1 MVFAIHDAELSFE
14 ETLAG
19 AKADMEAATDAAEAA
34 LEAFI
39 QERLAD
45 WQVKHDWELDQ
56 AKWQKDSYWRYHLI
70 KLLEQKQAAVTE
82 AVNQARSD
90 FAAAMV
96 AEEDESTAT
105 RGDQRQAL
113 ADFSTA
119 THQALVDAV
128 AEDRENLGAEIDER
142 DSTLTA
148 FLDEQLAT
156 IRADVQAEVDSFVD
170 SMKTLYNYADIP
182 QYNVEENLQ
191 IVPYTEYQHRNF
203 LHKFGFWLDGQLSG
217 LDARIEQ
224 MVIDTTAQ
232 VASITDAADVQG
244 GHLET
249 DNVVQREISEDF
261 LANRA
266 AELLDN
272 YQVTQDLELEVLKD
286 TRDAAE
292 QLALVKAEEFKKQII
307 YAAHVLRYANSY
319 GYNHFVPKG
328 PNGLT
333 GVDELDRLTYGDLE
347 PAGLLY
353 GHGYGYAQ
361 TMSDPDLLH
370 EEVIT
375 ENEVDD
381 HHHDK
386 LEQMLADAR
395 QGFADMI
402 QACRDDFQAMVD
414 TDKQESDDRKAEVDE
429 ILGNAV
435 DAAAQ
440 DQLNLGNDTVNTLT
454 EENLT
459 RNLQFFLDTES
470 VLNEF
475 NSDVDDTIEKVNTWF
490 NERIA
495 TVETTIDDEYAV
507 HHIVHELEEVRDAA
521 VAELEDRK
529 VSAQEVMDSMRD
541 ALLAN
546 TDAILADL
554 VDVVAAEQATLS
566 ASSLAL

>member
-1 MVFAIHDAELSFE
+1 
-14 ETLAG
+14 
-19 AKADMEAATDAAEAA
+19 
-34 LEAFI
+34 
-39 QERLAD
+39 
-45 WQVKHDWELDQ
+45 VKHDWELDQ

-128 AEDRENLGAEIDER
+128 AEDRDNLVAEIDER

-249 DNVVQREISEDF
+249 DNIVQREISEDF
-261 LANRA
+261 LATKA
-266 AELLDN
+266 AELLITTKSLRTSSSKSSRMPEMPLSNSPLSRLRNSRSRSSTLPMSSDMPTHTATVTSCQRDPTASPVLMSSTVLPTAISSQ
-272 YQVTQDLELEVLKD
+272 QVSST
-286 TRDAAE
+286 
-292 QLALVKAEEFKKQII
+292 
-307 YAAHVLRYANSY
+307 
-319 GYNHFVPKG
+319 
-328 PNGLT
+328 
-333 GVDELDRLTYGDLE
+333 
-347 PAGLLY
+347 
-353 GHGYGYAQ
+353 
-361 TMSDPDLLH
+361 
-370 EEVIT
+370 
-375 ENEVDD
+375 
-381 HHHDK
+381 
-386 LEQMLADAR
+386 
-395 QGFADMI
+395 
-402 QACRDDFQAMVD
+402 D
-414 TDKQESDDRKAEVDE
+414 TDTAMPRP
-429 ILGNAV
+429 
-435 DAAAQ
+435 
-440 DQLNLGNDTVNTLT
+440 
-454 EENLT
+454 
-459 RNLQFFLDTES
+459 
-470 VLNEF
+470 
-475 NSDVDDTIEKVNTWF
+475 
-490 NERIA
+490 
-495 TVETTIDDEYAV
+495 
-507 HHIVHELEEVRDAA
+507 
-521 VAELEDRK
+521 
-529 VSAQEVMDSMRD
+529 
-541 ALLAN
+541 
-546 TDAILADL
+546 
-554 VDVVAAEQATLS
+554 
-566 ASSLAL
+566 